1 MSAYSWGCRLAT
13 KVIKNIISRGR
24 VNAARRRNRELA
36 AAGTPVPRGR
46 PPIRREARI
55 STQAGTRT
63 PPQRPQALSG
73 IDMDRL
79 FNEALAT
86 LTSGM
91 TKRRR
96 ASGMPRADAIMQRSS
111 RFPSYLLEPSAG
123 GLGLARHC
131 SCFCCPQRFI
141 FRRGSHCQC
150 RCQYGRQW
158 QVEC

>member
-1 MSAYSWGCRLAT
+1 MSAYSWDRRLAT

-79 FNEALAT
+79 FNEALE
-86 LTSGM
+86 TSGM

-96 ASGMPRADAIMQRSS
+96 ASGMPRPDVIMQRSS
-111 RFPSYLLEPSAG
+111 RFPSY
-123 GLGLARHC
+123 
-131 SCFCCPQRFI
+131 
-141 FRRGSHCQC
+141 
-150 RCQYGRQW
+150 
-158 QVEC
+158 